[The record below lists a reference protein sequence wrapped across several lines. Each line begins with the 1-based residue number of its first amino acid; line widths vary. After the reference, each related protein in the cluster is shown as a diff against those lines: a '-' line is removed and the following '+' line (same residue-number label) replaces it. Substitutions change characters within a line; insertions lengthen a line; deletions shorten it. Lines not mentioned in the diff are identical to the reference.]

1 MLIFKHMSEKAWCA
15 FLQVRAS
22 LFQKDEVLE
31 GYKRSSEVTR
41 SPGFTGGA
49 YTDPIYLTSYVLGA
63 RIWTLPTDANYR
75 VKTPAPDP
83 THTIMNTKLARLV
96 GITHVR
102 PFIYQGIL
110 VCQFTQRLC
119 HPTDCMPKASLQAF
133 LVQRVSLFSL
143 WLHYQQLTTIVI
155 RCTVK
160 S

>member
-1 MLIFKHMSEKAWCA
+1 MLIFKHMFEKVRCA
-15 FLQVRAS
+15 FFQLWAG
-22 LFQKDEVLE
+22 LFQKDEALE
-31 GYKRSSEVTR
+31 RYKRSSEVAR
-41 SPGFTGGA
+41 SFGFTGGT
-49 YTDPIYLTSYVLGA
+49 YTNPIYLMSYILGTL
-63 RIWTLPTDANYR
+63 IWTLPTDANYR

-102 PFIYQGIL
+102 RFIYQGIL

-133 LVQRVSLFSL
+133 LVQRVSIFSL

-155 RCTVK
+155 
-160 S
+160 